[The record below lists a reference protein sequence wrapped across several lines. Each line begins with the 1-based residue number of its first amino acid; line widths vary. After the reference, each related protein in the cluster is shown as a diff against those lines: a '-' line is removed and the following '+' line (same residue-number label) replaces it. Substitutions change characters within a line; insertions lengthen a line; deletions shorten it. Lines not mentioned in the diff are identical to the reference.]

1 MGSCWSATKRKWWP
15 TTSANAGHAELSD
28 PAREVKEIDPIPV
41 AVVGAGAFGR
51 QHARVYR
58 SLEDAQLVA
67 VVDQDGD
74 RARQVAAEFGCEALT
89 DTQALSGRVLA
100 ASLAVPTQHHASVGV
115 ALLKQGIDLLVEKP
129 IAADVES
136 GKSLVSIA
144 ERENRVLQV
153 GHLERFNPIVE
164 EASSAATLPLFFEVH
179 RLSPFSPRSL
189 DVDVVL
195 DLMIHD
201 LDLVLTLVASDIDQ
215 INASGLSVVSSRP
228 DIANARI
235 QFKNGCVANLTAS
248 RVSTEKIRKL
258 RFFQPRQYVSIDYI
272 RREGVCIGLDEGGQL
287 RFVTLRPDDG
297 EPLQRQL
304 RAFVD
309 CVRNRSAPR
318 VSGLDGLRALELAIR
333 IREAIEEHSRLVAK
347 TVAASK

>member
-1 MGSCWSATKRKWWP
+1 MKR
-15 TTSANAGHAELSD
+15 AH
-28 PAREVKEIDPIPV
+28 PIPV

-58 SLEDAQLVA
+58 SLENAQLVA
-67 VVDQDGD
+67 IVDRDGN
-74 RARQVAAEFGCEALT
+74 RARTVASEFGCDAWT
-89 DTQALSGRVLA
+89 DTHALSGRVMA

-115 ALLKQGIDLLVEKP
+115 PLLENGIDLLVEKP

-136 GKSLVSIA
+136 GRKLVTVAQRSGRI
-144 ERENRVLQV
+144 LQV

-164 EASSAATLPLFFEVH
+164 EAYSAANLPLFFEVH
-179 RLSPFSPRSL
+179 RLSQFSPRSL

-201 LDLVLTLVASDIDQ
+201 LDIVLTLVESDVAQ
-215 INASGLSVVSSRP
+215 VYASGLSVVSPRT

-272 RREGVCIGLDEGGQL
+272 QREGVRIGLDESNRL
-287 RFVTLRPDDG
+287 SFVKLQPADG

-304 RAFVD
+304 IGFLE
-309 CVRNRSAPR
+309 CVHTRSAPR
-318 VSGLDGLRALELAIR
+318 VSGPDGIRALELAIR
-333 IREAIEEHSRLVAK
+333 IREAIEEHSRLVAR

>member
-1 MGSCWSATKRKWWP
+1 MKP
-15 TTSANAGHAELSD
+15 T
-28 PAREVKEIDPIPV
+28 RPIPV
-41 AVVGAGAFGR
+41 AVVGVGAFGR
-51 QHARVYR
+51 QHARIYCA
-58 SLEDAQLVA
+58 LENARLVA
-67 VVDQDGD
+67 IVDRDGS
-74 RARQVAAEFGCEALT
+74 RARQVASEFGCDALT
-89 DTQALSGRVLA
+89 DPEALSGRVMA

-115 ALLKQGIDLLVEKP
+115 PLLEKGIDLLVEKP

-136 GKSLVSIA
+136 ARRLVSVA
-144 ERENRVLQV
+144 QRTERILQV

-164 EASSAATLPLFFEVH
+164 EAYSAAHLPLFFEVH

-201 LDLVLTLVASDIDQ
+201 LDIVLTLVKSDVDQ
-215 INASGLSVVSSRP
+215 VNASGLSVVSPRT

-272 RREGVCIGLDEGGQL
+272 QRQGVRIGLDERNQL
-287 RFVTLRPDDG
+287 SFVKLRPDEG
-297 EPLQRQL
+297 EPLRRQL
-304 RAFVD
+304 NGFLE
-309 CVRNRSAPR
+309 CVQNRSAPR
-318 VSGLDGLRALELAIR
+318 VSGPDGLQALELAIR
-333 IREAIEEHSRLVAK
+333 IREAIDEHSRLVAR

>member
-1 MGSCWSATKRKWWP
+1 MKA
-15 TTSANAGHAELSD
+15 
-28 PAREVKEIDPIPV
+28 IDPIPV

-58 SLEDAQLVA
+58 SLKNAQLVA
-67 VVDQDGD
+67 VVDHDGN
-74 RARQVAAEFGCEALT
+74 RARQVASEFGCEALT
-89 DTQALSGRVLA
+89 QSEALAGRVLA

-115 ALLKQGIDLLVEKP
+115 PLLEQGIDLLVEKP

-136 GKSLVSIA
+136 GRRLVSAA
-144 ERENRVLQV
+144 ERAARVLQV

-164 EASSAATLPLFFEVH
+164 EAYSAAHLPLFFEVH
-179 RLSPFSPRSL
+179 RLSQFSPRSL

-201 LDLVLTLVASDIDQ
+201 LDIVRTLVESDVDQ
-215 INASGLSVVSSRP
+215 VYASGLSVVSSRT

-258 RFFQPRQYVSIDYI
+258 RYFQPRQYVSIDYI
-272 RREGVCIGLDEGGQL
+272 QREGVCIGLDESNRL
-287 RFVTLRPDDG
+287 RFVKLRPDDG

-304 RAFVD
+304 NAFLN
-309 CVRNRSAPR
+309 CVRTRSVPR
-318 VSGLDGLRALELAIR
+318 VSGPDGLRALELAIR
-333 IREAIEEHSRLVAK
+333 IREAIAEHSRLVAR

>member
-1 MGSCWSATKRKWWP
+1 MKP
-15 TTSANAGHAELSD
+15 T
-28 PAREVKEIDPIPV
+28 PPIPV

-51 QHARVYR
+51 QHARVYK
-58 SLEDAQLVA
+58 SLENAQLVA
-67 VVDQDGD
+67 VVDQDAN
-74 RARQVAAEFGCEALT
+74 RARRVASEFGCEAFT
-89 DTQALSGRVLA
+89 DSDALSGRVTA

-115 ALLKQGIDLLVEKP
+115 PLLEKGIDLLVEKP
-129 IAADVES
+129 IAADVAS
-136 GKSLVSIA
+136 GRKLVTVAQRTDRI
-144 ERENRVLQV
+144 LQV

-164 EASSAATLPLFFEVH
+164 EAYSAAHLPLFFEVH
-179 RLSPFSPRSL
+179 RLSQFSPRSL

-201 LDLVLTLVASDIDQ
+201 LDIVRTLVKSDVDQ
-215 INASGLSVVSSRP
+215 VYASGLSVVSSRT

-272 RREGVCIGLDEGGQL
+272 QREGVCIGLDESNRL
-287 RFVTLRPDDG
+287 RFVKLQPDEG
-297 EPLQRQL
+297 EPLRRQL
-304 RAFVD
+304 NGFLNSVHT
-309 CVRNRSAPR
+309 RSAPR
-318 VSGLDGLRALELAIR
+318 VSGPDGLRALELAIR